1 MAAGFSI
8 STVKIK
14 KFSKGINKIAQ
25 EELTEEILSRRL
37 KIDAEVHF
45 NQLNQEL
52 FDKIRRFEP
61 AGLGNPTPVFVTRGV
76 NIVSARAVG
85 RDGAH
90 LKLKLEESGISFSA
104 IAFNKAA
111 YYTKLPP
118 DRKIDIAFSFEENT
132 FNGYINL
139 ELKVRDLRT
148 NEGN

>member
-52 FDKIRRFEP
+52 FDELRGFEP
-61 AGLGNPTPVFVTRGV
+61 TGLGNPAPLFVTKGV
-76 NIVSARAVG
+76 NILHARAVG
-85 RDGAH
+85 RDGDH
-90 LKLKLEESGISFSA
+90 LKLKLEESGIAFSA
-104 IAFNKAA
+104 IAFYKAA
-111 YYTKLPP
+111 YYTNLPP
-118 DRKIDIAFSFEENT
+118 DSRIDIAFSLEENT
-132 FNGYINL
+132 FGGYKNL
-139 ELKVRDLRT
+139 ELKIRDMHQT
-148 NEGN
+148 